1 MPTTT
6 PEPRLPLEPE
16 EYPLYK
22 PPSRIGCSA
31 LAILPVLLIAAF
43 LFLFWRITPGVAD
56 RLVSPVRDLLGVAA
70 DATAESTPGTGAIA
84 TQTVEAQSTSTVGLP
99 TPTAVVEYVQVANTG
114 GAGVRLRAEPRNNA
128 DTVVRVGEGAKFII
142 IGPDQTTDEGTF
154 RHVELPNDGRQ
165 GWVPA
170 QYLIATQGP

>member
-1 MPTTT
+1 MPTAT

-31 LAILPVLLIAAF
+31 LAILPLLLIAVF

-56 RLVSPVRDLLGVAA
+56 RIVSPVRGLLGV
-70 DATAESTPGTGAIA
+70 TPESTTESTPGTGALA
-84 TQTVEAQSTSTVGLP
+84 TQTTEAIATSTVALP
-99 TPTAVVEYVQVANTG
+99 TSTPVIEYVQVANTG
-114 GAGVRLRAEPRNNA
+114 GAGVRLRKEPSNSAE
-128 DTVVRVGEGAKFII
+128 TVVRVGEGAKFKVV
-142 IGPDQTTDEGTF
+142 GPDQENSDGKF

-170 QYLIATQGP
+170 QYLIPTTWP

>member
-31 LAILPVLLIAAF
+31 LAILPILLIAAF

-70 DATAESTPGTGAIA
+70 EPTIESTPGTGALA
-84 TQTVEAQSTSTVGLP
+84 TQTVEAVATSTVALP
-99 TPTAVVEYVQVANTG
+99 TAAAVEYVKVANTG
-114 GAGVRLRAEPRNNA
+114 GAGVRLRAEPSNSA
-128 DTVVRVGEGAKFII
+128 DTVVRVGEGATFMV
-142 IGPDQTTDEGTF
+142 IGPDQENADGKF

-170 QYLIATQGP
+170 QYLIPSEAP